1 MDDMRVFTTNTKE
14 YGNHITYV
22 ISFASQC
29 KIPDENRRIVS
40 LNFILRLQR
49 YLGKIRRIS
58 FSQGE
63 ERKQGKIGEASS

>member
-14 YGNHITYV
+14 YGNHTTYV
-22 ISFASQC
+22 ISFPSQC
-29 KIPDENRRIVS
+29 KIPDENRKIVS